1 MNQVLKLKIMK
12 KIKKTLKFCVKD
24 WDTKLLAMTAYG
36 SYELFDNV

>member
-12 KIKKTLKFCVKD
+12 KIKKTFLKFCVKD

-36 SYELFDNV
+36 PY